1 VELGLDEW
9 GNDVEKVI
17 MYILFVFFGLCR
29 MYQTRALV
37 AWTLFDAV
45 SISMAVILFGVG
57 ILPPLITLIHISTLY
72 LRSICSQYSS
82 YMKQSNALL
91 VSYLVLGQNHDNVE

>member
-1 VELGLDEW
+1 
-9 GNDVEKVI
+9 
-17 MYILFVFFGLCR
+17 

-57 ILPPLITLIHISTLY
+57 ILPPLITLMHISTPY
-72 LRSICSQYSS
+72 LRSLCSQYSS
-82 YMKQSNALL
+82 
-91 VSYLVLGQNHDNVE
+91 